1 MQLLLIPGM
10 TVALGPPLENEQQG
24 AIGNVLRGEHS
35 HSKILEERPSD
46 QAFPSTWDWSSLSWE
61 DLRLWG
67 GTQLRQGLRQ
77 SLEHSEIDV
86 DDDNEV

>member
-10 TVALGPPLENEQQG
+10 TVALGPPLENEQQA

-46 QAFPSTWDWSSLSWE
+46 QAFPST
-61 DLRLWG
+61 
-67 GTQLRQGLRQ
+67 
-77 SLEHSEIDV
+77 
-86 DDDNEV
+86 